1 MNPQQKAQQLIEKYK
16 PYVYCFMGSD
26 MLVNQES
33 ESVILSNA
41 KKCALMA
48 VDEII
53 EAIETTTGHCELRH
67 LDAAEVKSD
76 IAYWERVQQE
86 IKKLWTYLK

>member
-1 MNPQQKAQQLIEKYK
+1 MRVEEKAKQLVEMYT

-33 ESVILSNA
+33 ASVILSNA

-48 VDEII
+48 VEQII
-53 EAIETTTGHCELRH
+53 EAIETTTGHCDLRH
-67 LDAAEVKSD
+67 LDLAEVKSD
-76 IAYWERVQQE
+76 IQYWERVQKE
-86 IKKLWTYLK
+86 IKEIEL